1 MKRAQ
6 PEHAL
11 QQKVFV
17 YLRRALP
24 PGSYVTSIDHARKAT
39 EAQRLMLRAR
49 GVLPGIPDMVVL
61 VAGFPAIWIELK
73 APSGT
78 ASENQIVTA
87 EAIARNGH
95 RCFEA
100 RSVDEVEAY
109 LHQMGVPLA
118 ERAPTPALTKGVTRK
133 RASKPPV
140 RKPSS
145 AAIGRVEAMRSRTP
159 F

>member
-73 APSGT
+73 APS
-78 ASENQIVTA
+78 
-87 EAIARNGH
+87 
-95 RCFEA
+95 
-100 RSVDEVEAY
+100 VDEVEAY

>member
-1 MKRAQ
+1 MRRAQ

-24 PGSYVTSIDHARKAT
+24 AGSYVTSIDHARKST

-73 APSGT
+73 APGGT

-100 RSVDEVEAY
+100 RTVDEVQSY

-118 ERAPTPALTKGVTRK
+118 ERSPAPAATKVTARK
-133 RASKPPV
+133 RTSQLPL
-140 RKPSS
+140 RKPSR